1 MENILKSMFDE
12 KTISILSEMPG
23 KKIIGIRE
31 VSRKTKIP
39 VSTVFRIFQ
48 RLEKSGLLRKT
59 KSGVFSFYEIDQN
72 SKAYLLLERIMPKKS
87 PLDIFT
93 TIVSKEKTEEIHML
107 DEGDDRASI
116 LVIGNVKTKKI
127 QEICDAIKKEFG
139 YSIKPLVLTRAQYDN
154 MVSLNIAPS
163 SKKVLFKNQ
172 KANIYK

>member
-23 KKIIGIRE
+23 RKTIGIRE

-48 RLEKSGLLRKT
+48 KLEKSGLLKKT
-59 KSGVFSFYEIDQN
+59 KSGVFSFYEINQN
-72 SKAYLLLERIMPKKS
+72 SKAYLLLERLMPKRS
-87 PLDIFT
+87 PIEIFT
-93 TIVSKEKTEEIHML
+93 TIVSKEKTEEIHLL
-107 DEGDDRASI
+107 DEGENVSSV
-116 LVIGNVKTKKI
+116 LVIGNVKTKKV

-139 YSIKPLVLTRAQYDN
+139 HSIKPLVLTRAQYDN

-163 SKKVLFKNQ
+163 IRKALFKKQ
-172 KANIYK
+172 NIYK